1 MNYADKYFAHK
12 QKQSLKGKYLS
23 QYELTKNFDLDVFQL
38 TACARVE
45 DGEGV
50 LVAAPTGAGKTIV
63 GEFAVYMA
71 LQTKTRAYYT
81 TPIKALSNQKY
92 QELSETYGESKIGLL
107 TGDVSIN
114 PNAEIIVMTTEVLR
128 NMIYASSTSLE
139 RLAYVV
145 LDEVHYLADRSRG
158 SVWEEVILHLPQSIQ
173 IIALSATVS
182 NAEEFGDWLGIVRGN
197 VSVIVEENRPV
208 PLWQYVATRQGLYDL
223 FVDQE
228 NKTVNPRLLSF
239 AHDDARS
246 NRSHSKYGF
255 SRHTPHLSGLIESL
269 DDEGLL
275 PGIYFLFSRAGCDA
289 AVEECI
295 GNGLRL
301 TSEEEVSFIRNFIHG
316 YTDDLSSDDLVALKA
331 HRWQMALEAGIA
343 SHHAGLLPR
352 FKEVVE
358 KLFQLGYLKLVF
370 ATETLSL
377 GINMPA
383 KSVLIEKL
391 TKWNGEQHVQLS
403 PGEYTQLTGRA
414 GRRGIDIEGNSII
427 VWHKD
432 LDPIALGNLAST
444 RTYPLR
450 SSFGPGYSMAINIL
464 SSLGFEHS
472 KALLERSFAQYQAD
486 KSVAK
491 LLIER
496 KKFEDGIS
504 GFYEAMMCNKGD
516 FEEYME
522 IRRKISDLEKG
533 RNAETIIYR
542 RGDVVELSRG
552 RHPLP
557 ALVISNR
564 KDARGKNSFAILDA
578 KGKTSLLQGQPP
590 IIGHIRLKESFNPK
604 RAGHL
609 LEQLWQFGGTSKSQ
623 NSDIDSLRI
632 ELKHH
637 PCHNC
642 NDRDQHARW
651 GERWVQAKRDRDRL
665 NTSIQRRTNV
675 LRQDFERI
683 INILRDLG
691 YLKVNESGYSL
702 NTPAHLLRRI
712 HTESDLLLAQVLQKI
727 DFSDIEP
734 DLFSALMSTLV
745 FESRSDRDQRGPRL
759 HHPEFKRLLN
769 DIHHSAEEIYSLE
782 DEHGY
787 HSGQKI
793 DQGFAWAVYQWAK
806 GVRLTELLS
815 KSEISAGDFVRSM
828 RRLLDLLEQIS
839 RLNLPDTSDVA
850 NAAIVLLKRGILVV
864 SDFEE

>member
-1 MNYADKYFAHK
+1 M
-12 QKQSLKGKYLS
+12 
-23 QYELTKNFDLDVFQL
+23 TKSFDLDEFQL
-38 TACARVE
+38 SACAKVE
-45 DGEGV
+45 SGEGV

-71 LQTKTRAYYT
+71 LQTQSRAYYT

-92 QELSETYGESKIGLL
+92 QELSETYGEDKIGLL
-107 TGDVSIN
+107 TGDLSIN

-128 NMIYASSTSLE
+128 NMIYASSSSLE

-158 SVWEEVILHLPQSIQ
+158 AVWEEVILHLPQSIQ

-182 NAEEFGDWLGIVRGN
+182 NAEEFGDWLGAVRGN
-197 VSVIVEENRPV
+197 VSVIVEETRPV
-208 PLWQYVATRQGLYDL
+208 PLWQYVATRQGLFDL
-223 FVDQE
+223 FVDEE
-228 NKTVNPRLLSF
+228 NKSVNPRLLGF
-239 AHDDARS
+239 AHDDTRS
-246 NRSHSKYGF
+246 RKSHSRFGF
-255 SRHTPHLSGLIESL
+255 SRHTPQLAGLIQSL
-269 DDEGLL
+269 DEEGLL

-295 GNGLRL
+295 SQGLNL
-301 TSEEEVSFIRNFIHG
+301 TSPEEVSFIRDFIHG
-316 YTDDLSSDDLVALKA
+316 YIDDLSPDDLVALKA
-331 HRWQMALEAGIA
+331 HRWQIALESGIA
-343 SHHAGLLPR
+343 AHHAGLLPR

-383 KSVLIEKL
+383 KSVLIDKL

-414 GRRGIDIEGNSII
+414 GRRGIDVEGNSII

-450 SSFGPGYSMAINIL
+450 SSFRPGYSMAVNIL
-464 SSLGFEHS
+464 SSLGFENS
-472 KALLERSFAQYQAD
+472 KSLLERSFAQYQAD

-496 KKFEDGIS
+496 NKFDEGIR
-504 GFYEAMMCNKGD
+504 GFFEAMICDQGD
-516 FEEYME
+516 FQEYME
-522 IRRKISDLEKG
+522 IRRRITDLEKG
-533 RNAETIIYR
+533 RNSETFQYK

-557 ALVISNR
+557 AIVIAHR
-564 KDARGKNSFAILDA
+564 KDVRGKAMFTLLDA
-578 KGKTSLLQGQPP
+578 KGKTSMLQGQPP
-590 IIGHIRLKESFNPK
+590 VIGRIRLKETFNPK
-604 RAGHL
+604 KAGDIIG
-609 LEQLWQFGGTSKSQ
+609 QLWQFSSGPHTRS
-623 NSDIDSLRI
+623 SDIDSLRL

-642 NDRDQHARW
+642 KDRDQHARW
-651 GERWVQAKRDRDRL
+651 GERWIQAKRDKERIEA
-665 NTSIQRRTNV
+665 SIQRRTNV
-675 LRQDFERI
+675 LRLDFERI
-683 INILRDLG
+683 IAILKDLG
-691 YLKVNESGYSL
+691 YLKQSQSGYEL
-702 NTPAHLLRRI
+702 NEPARLLRRI
-712 HTESDLLLAQVLQKI
+712 HTESDLLLAQVLQKV
-727 DFSDIEP
+727 DFSDI
-734 DLFSALMSTLV
+734 DTHIFSAVMSTLV

-759 HHPEFKRLLN
+759 HHPEFKSIYGEL
-769 DIHHSAEEIYSLE
+769 HEIAAHIYATE
-782 DEHGY
+782 DMHGY
-787 HSGQKI
+787 HSDQRL
-793 DQGFAWAVYQWAK
+793 DQGFAWTVFQWSK

-828 RRLLDLLEQIS
+828 RRLLDLLEQIA
-839 RLNLPDTSDVA
+839 RLELHHTSQLA
-850 NAAIVLLKRGILVV
+850 RNAITLMRRGILVV